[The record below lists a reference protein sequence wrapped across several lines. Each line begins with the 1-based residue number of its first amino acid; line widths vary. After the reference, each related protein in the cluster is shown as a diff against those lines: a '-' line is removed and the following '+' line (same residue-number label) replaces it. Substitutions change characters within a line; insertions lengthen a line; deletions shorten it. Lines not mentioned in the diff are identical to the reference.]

1 MPNHGARKFPLLE
14 LIRSLMPI
22 TFMGRTML
30 AGIAVWFIN
39 WAFAKDQTLLGSE
52 PLKKIIDVASIL
64 ALIPPIY
71 FAIKGARWVTQHL
84 LWRLRRRLIVTYL
97 LIGALPLLLVILL
110 IGLMGIA
117 VVIQSSTNLVGRR
130 LDGYMEQS
138 RASAVALSRDLSNW
152 DVSRLDQD
160 LLRQRLQERAN
171 ALEPIFPELTLS
183 VHGIEKNNLA
193 VSVKGL
199 SSENE
204 NTLRPQSI
212 ENQQLPE
219 WLQNRNEF
227 HGLVVEENEAGDR
240 QVRARHIIKLA
251 NPTPIIFQ
259 LTYPAGETLCR
270 HLKKTTD
277 LEVKPGQVLGPLI
290 LTSSGAQFDKD
301 EMAEIGDRGGP
312 AGWPI
317 YKTVNKWSTGKQ
329 MQGDVLLV
337 DNSFLQPSQIWRR
350 VRQFQSGS
358 TLGYAIVG
366 SIAGLAILFFIIALL
381 AIISAIFLTRS
392 ITGAVYYL
400 YEGTRRVEAG
410 DFDHEIPITGHDQL
424 GKLSLSFNQMT
435 RSIREL
441 LSVSAEKQRL
451 DQEMTFAAK
460 VQSQLFP
467 RSVPKCE
474 RLDFAPGICIPARLV
489 SGDYYDF
496 LEVTPGIIGIV
507 VADVCGKG
515 VSAALMMANLQ
526 ANLRGQVQA
535 YHDTYS
541 LKVNIAAKQESRE
554 RVIGGSQSSH
564 PVRRIVQRVN
574 QQIVDSVMDASYIT
588 FFYAEFNEQSSTLR
602 YTNAGHNPPL
612 LLRWNGEG
620 EPKIERLES
629 GGTVLG
635 LFREIEYEDADL
647 KLESGDVVVVFTD
660 GLIEAHNPQNEEFGE
675 ERVIET
681 LIKHRHLSATKIE
694 RQILDAVREW
704 TQDAEQED
712 DLTLVIFKLK

>member
-22 TFMGRTML
+22 TFMGRAML
-30 AGIAVWFIN
+30 AGIAVWFIT
-39 WAFAKDQTLLGSE
+39 WAFAKDQTLFGSE
-52 PLKKIIDVASIL
+52 LLKKLFDFASVL
-64 ALIPPIY
+64 AFIPLIY
-71 FAIKGARWVTQHL
+71 FSIKGARWVTQHL

-97 LIGALPLLLVILL
+97 LIGALPLLLVSLL
-110 IGLMGIA
+110 IGLIGI
-117 VVIQSSTNLVGRR
+117 VVMIQANTDLVRRR
-130 LDGYMEQS
+130 LDSYLEQS
-138 RASAVALSRDLSNW
+138 HAAAVALSRDLSTW
-152 DVSRLDQD
+152 DVSRLDEDQ
-160 LLRQRLQERAN
+160 LRQRLLDRAN
-171 ALEPIFPELTLS
+171 TLEPIFPGLTLS
-183 VHGIEKNNLA
+183 VRGIESNSLA
-193 VSVKGL
+193 VSVKAL
-199 SSENE
+199 SPIGQDTQSRPSEADE
-204 NTLRPQSI
+204 K
-212 ENQQLPE
+212 LPE
-219 WLQNRNEF
+219 WLKSQDEF
-227 HGLVVEENEAGDR
+227 HDLVVEETTPGRRA
-240 QVRARHIIKLA
+240 VRARHMIKLA
-251 NPTPIIFQ
+251 RPSPIIFQ
-259 LTYPAGETLCR
+259 LNYPIGDKLCE
-270 HLKKTTD
+270 HLKRTTD
-277 LEVKPGQVLGPLI
+277 LEVTPGHV
-290 LTSSGAQFDKD
+290 F
-301 EMAEIGDRGGP
+301 EIKRVRDGDVEIDWPPGS
-312 AGWPI
+312 WPI
-317 YKTVNKWSTGKQ
+317 YKTAYHWTTGNQ
-329 MQGDVLLV
+329 IQGDVLLV
-337 DNSFLQPSQIWRR
+337 DLSFLLPSQIWRR
-350 VRQFQSGS
+350 VQQFQSGS
-358 TLGYAIVG
+358 ILDDAMVWV
-366 SIAGLAILFFIIALL
+366 IAGLAILFFIIALL
-381 AIISAIFLTRS
+381 AIISAVFLTRS

-410 DFDHEIPITGHDQL
+410 DFDHQIPMTGSDQL

-441 LSVSAEKQRL
+441 LSVSAQKQRL

-467 RSVPKCE
+467 RSLPKSE
-474 RLDFAPGICIPARLV
+474 RLDFAPGICIPARAV

-541 LKVNIAAKQESRE
+541 LRVNVAAKQESSE
-554 RVIGGSQSSH
+554 RVLGGSQSSH

-574 QQIVDSVMDASYIT
+574 QQIVDSVMDSSYIT

-620 EPKIERLES
+620 EQKIERLES

-681 LIKHRHLSATKIE
+681 LIKNRHLSATKIE
-694 RQILDAVREW
+694 RRILDAVRDW

>member
-1 MPNHGARKFPLLE
+1 MPNHGSRKFPLLE

-22 TFMGRTML
+22 TFMGRAML

-39 WAFAKDQTLLGSE
+39 WAFAEDQTLFGSE
-52 PLKKIIDVASIL
+52 TLKKIIDIASIL
-64 ALIPPIY
+64 AFVPLIY
-71 FAIKGARWVTQHL
+71 FVIKGARWVTQHL
-84 LWRLRRRLIVTYL
+84 LWRLRRRLIVNYL
-97 LIGALPLLLVILL
+97 LIGALPLLLVALL
-110 IGLMGIA
+110 IGLIGIA
-117 VVIQSSTNLVGRR
+117 VVIQSTTDLVGRR
-130 LDGYMEQS
+130 LDGYIEQS
-138 RASAVALSRDLSNW
+138 RASAVALTGDLSNW
-152 DVSRLDQD
+152 NVSRLNQDQ
-160 LLRQRLQERAN
+160 LRQRLQERAN

-183 VHGIEKNNLA
+183 VRGIERDDLA
-193 VSVKGL
+193 VSVTGL
-199 SSENE
+199 SSENV
-204 NTLRPQSI
+204 TTQRQSTDV
-212 ENQQLPE
+212 NHRLPE
-219 WLQNRNEF
+219 WLRNQNEF
-227 HGLVVEENEAGDR
+227 HGLVVDENEAGER
-240 QVRARHIIKLA
+240 QVRVRHIIKLA
-251 NPTPIIFQ
+251 GPAPIIFQ

-270 HLKKTTD
+270 HLKKTID
-277 LEVKPGQVLGPLI
+277 LEVKPGQVLGPLV
-290 LTSSGAQFDKD
+290 LTPFGAQFDQD
-301 EMAEIGDRGGP
+301 EIAEIGGREGP

-337 DNSFLQPSQIWRR
+337 DSSFLWPGQIWRR

-366 SIAGLAILFFIIALL
+366 SIAGLAVLFFMIALL
-381 AIISAIFLTRS
+381 AIISAVFLTRS

-400 YEGTRRVEAG
+400 YEGTKRVEAG
-410 DFDHEIPITGHDQL
+410 DFDHEIPITGNDQL

-441 LSVSAEKQRL
+441 LSVSAQKQRL

-467 RSVPKCE
+467 RSVPKSE
-474 RLDFAPGICIPARLV
+474 KLDFAPGICIPARSV

-541 LKVNIAAKQESRE
+541 LKVNIVATQESSE

-564 PVRRIVQRVN
+564 PVRRIVERVN

-612 LLRWNGEG
+612 LLRRNGEG

-635 LFREIEYEDADL
+635 LFREIEFEDADL
-647 KLESGDVVVVFTD
+647 KLESGDMVVVFTD
-660 GLIEAHNPQNEEFGE
+660 GLIEAHNPRNEEFGE
-675 ERVIET
+675 ERVIEL
-681 LIKHRHLSATKIE
+681 LIKNRHLPAGKIE
-694 RQILDAVREW
+694 REILEAVRRW